1 MAIYFIE
8 KFKNLRKSRNLTQ
21 EQIAD
26 IFHVSPQAVSRW
38 ETGITYPDIELLPA
52 LADFFSVTVDDLF
65 GIDINKKEERV
76 YSPPEKTEESNL
88 FSEKPIISKWVA
100 DMYDQ
105 KVTDTD
111 DVGFLL
117 SVVGEKPKKILEIAC
132 GSGRVLMPLAK
143 AGHDVTGLDADEYVL
158 AKIPAKAE
166 GLKNIEWRAA
176 DAVQDDW
183 GAGYDVVVLA
193 GNILYNIVS
202 DMDYA
207 KAQELFIRKAA
218 SALAKGGYVY
228 IDYSPGGDRLL
239 DTKKESQK
247 HSGEWVV
254 WEGTDSE
261 GNYGKMVLLAGE
273 YDADTRLD
281 RFTRR
286 FEFTLADGET
296 ITQDIPCAKHF
307 APLQQLHGW
316 LADAGFT
323 VEQEYGGYDRSPIGE
338 DSTRV
343 VIYARKADES
353 NIPKDSFYKSQG
365 KNRPKLEDV
374 LNDYLEGDILQNA
387 LNFVSWLRANK
398 MAPQYISICA
408 SEIRKCERG
417 KKKNRGGES
426 S

>member
-1 MAIYFIE
+1 MAIYFTE

-52 LADFFSVTVDDLF
+52 LADFFSVTVDDLL

-76 YSPPEKTEESNL
+76 YSPPEETEESNL

-132 GSGRVLMPLAK
+132 GSGRVLVPLAK

-218 SALAKGGYVY
+218 SALAPGGYVY
-228 IDYSPGGDRLL
+228 IDYSPGGDRVL

-247 HSGEWVV
+247 HSG
-254 WEGTDSE
+254 
-261 GNYGKMVLLAGE
+261 A
-273 YDADTRLD
+273 
-281 RFTRR
+281 
-286 FEFTLADGET
+286 
-296 ITQDIPCAKHF
+296 I
-307 APLQQLHGW
+307 
-316 LADAGFT
+316 
-323 VEQEYGGYDRSPIGE
+323 
-338 DSTRV
+338 
-343 VIYARKADES
+343 
-353 NIPKDSFYKSQG
+353 
-365 KNRPKLEDV
+365 
-374 LNDYLEGDILQNA
+374 
-387 LNFVSWLRANK
+387 
-398 MAPQYISICA
+398 
-408 SEIRKCERG
+408 
-417 KKKNRGGES
+417 
-426 S
+426 